1 MGKKFVMTMLAL
13 GAVVVAIGCGGD
25 SGDDGAA
32 GEPVDEVIEVA
43 ARDIR
48 FVPDEI
54 TIPAGKTIRLVL
66 VNEDEGTAHDLE
78 AEGMTVRRLE
88 GGGHPGEHG
97 GGDMLAVHSEEG
109 ERSAVVFVAETP
121 GTYEIFCTVLG
132 HRDAGMV
139 GRIIVV

>member
-1 MGKKFVMTMLAL
+1 MEKKLAITMLAAAAL
-13 GAVVVAIGCGGD
+13 VVGVGCGGG
-25 SGDDGAA
+25 SGDDEAS

-54 TIPAGKTIRLVL
+54 TIPAGKTVRLVL

-78 AEGMTVRRLE
+78 AEGLTVRRME

-109 ERSAVVFVAETP
+109 ERSSVVFVAETP
-121 GTYEIFCTVLG
+121 GTYEIFCTVPG